1 MIGLSFIFTL
11 MKQRFIMS
19 LVLLLGLTHTRAQ
32 DSLSYILDRHY
43 EAHQQELWEGI
54 KSLSAKGNWLSL
66 HGSYPATFYFK
77 KPNKYLMIN
86 QRSRFIEAW
95 NGVESWTIAK
105 WTKSSVAQL
114 SAEETLINQAIFTFG
129 SPLKRVADL
138 ENKGIVFLDQAPHYW
153 IVEDQAHALIEY
165 FISKQTFL
173 LTKTIFTK
181 KRGEPLVVV
190 REVVKYGGFQGVS
203 FPTHIKLQTK
213 TMVAE
218 YVFNKITL
226 GDPVQDKRFSKPTK
240 E

>member
-1 MIGLSFIFTL
+1 

-19 LVLLLGLTHTRAQ
+19 LVLSLGLTQTRAQ
-32 DSLSYILDRHY
+32 DSLSYILDRHH
-43 EAHQQELWEGI
+43 EAHQQEFWEGI

-95 NGVESWTIAK
+95 DGVESWTIAK
-105 WTKSSVAQL
+105 WTKSSVVQL
-114 SAEETLINQAIFTFG
+114 SVEETMINQAIFSFG
-129 SPLKRVADL
+129 SPLKRVAGL
-138 ENKGIVFLDQAPHYW
+138 ENKGVVFFDQAPHYW
-153 IVEDQAHALIEY
+153 IVEDQGQVLIEY
-165 FISKQTFL
+165 FISTQTFL

-181 KRGEPLVVV
+181 KTREPLVVI
-190 REVVKYGGFQGVS
+190 REVVKYGDFQGVS
-203 FPTHIKLQTK
+203 FPTHIKLQTRAI
-213 TMVAE
+213 VAE

-226 GDPVQDKRFSKPTK
+226 GDPVQNKRFSKPVK

>member
-1 MIGLSFIFTL
+1 

-19 LVLLLGLTHTRAQ
+19 LVLSLGLTQTWAQ
-32 DSLSYILDRHY
+32 DSLSYILDRHH

-95 NGVESWTIAK
+95 DGVDSWTIAK
-105 WTKSSVAQL
+105 WTKSSVVQL
-114 SAEETLINQAIFTFG
+114 SAEETMINQAIFSFG
-129 SPLKRVADL
+129 SPLKQVTGLD
-138 ENKGIVFLDQAPHYW
+138 NKGIVFFDQAPHYW
-153 IVEDQAHALIEY
+153 IVEDQGHVLIEY
-165 FISKQTFL
+165 FISTQTFL

-181 KRGEPLVVV
+181 KTGEPLVVI
-190 REVVKYGGFQGVS
+190 REVVKYGDFQGIS
-203 FPTHIKLQTK
+203 FPTHVKLQTK
-213 TMVAE
+213 SMVAE

-226 GDPVQDKRFSKPTK
+226 GDPVQDKRFSKPAK

>member
-1 MIGLSFIFTL
+1 

-19 LVLLLGLTHTRAQ
+19 LVLSLGLTQTWAQ
-32 DSLSYILDRHY
+32 DSLSYILDRHH

-95 NGVESWTIAK
+95 DGVESWTIAK
-105 WTKSSVAQL
+105 WTKSSVVQL
-114 SAEETLINQAIFTFG
+114 SPEETMINQVIFSFG
-129 SPLKRVADL
+129 SPLKQVTGLD
-138 ENKGIVFLDQAPHYW
+138 NKGIVFFDQAPHYW
-153 IVEDQAHALIEY
+153 IVEDQGHVLIEY
-165 FISKQTFL
+165 FISTQTFL

-181 KRGEPLVVV
+181 KTGEPLVVI
-190 REVVKYGGFQGVS
+190 REVVKYGDFQGIS
-203 FPTHIKLQTK
+203 FPTHVKLQTK
-213 TMVAE
+213 AMVAE

-226 GDPVQDKRFSKPTK
+226 GDPVQDKRFIKPAK

>member
-1 MIGLSFIFTL
+1 
-11 MKQRFIMS
+11 MKQRFMMS
-19 LVLLLGLTHTRAQ
+19 LVLSLGLTQTWAQ
-32 DSLSYILDRHY
+32 DSLSYILDRHH

-95 NGVESWTIAK
+95 DGVDSWTIAK
-105 WTKSSVAQL
+105 WTKSSVVQL
-114 SAEETLINQAIFTFG
+114 SAEETMINQAIFSFG
-129 SPLKRVADL
+129 SPLKQVTGLD
-138 ENKGIVFLDQAPHYW
+138 NKGIVFFDQAPHYW
-153 IVEDQAHALIEY
+153 IVEDQGHVLIEY
-165 FISKQTFL
+165 FISTQTFL

-181 KRGEPLVVV
+181 KTGEPLVVI
-190 REVVKYGGFQGVS
+190 REVVKYGDFQGIS
-203 FPTHIKLQTK
+203 FPTHVKLQTK
-213 TMVAE
+213 AMVAE

-226 GDPVQDKRFSKPTK
+226 GDPVQDKRFSKPAK

>member
-1 MIGLSFIFTL
+1 
-11 MKQRFIMS
+11 MKQRFVMS
-19 LVLLLGLTHTRAQ
+19 LVLSLGLTQTWAQ
-32 DSLSYILDRHY
+32 DSLSYILDRHH

-95 NGVESWTIAK
+95 DGVESWTIAK
-105 WTKSSVAQL
+105 WTKSSVVQL
-114 SAEETLINQAIFTFG
+114 SAEETMINQVIFSFG
-129 SPLKRVADL
+129 SPLKQVTGLD
-138 ENKGIVFLDQAPHYW
+138 NKGIVFFDQAPHYW
-153 IVEDQAHALIEY
+153 IVEDQGHVLIEY
-165 FISKQTFL
+165 FISTQTFL

-181 KRGEPLVVV
+181 KTGEPLVVI
-190 REVVKYGGFQGVS
+190 REVVKYGDFQGIS
-203 FPTHIKLQTK
+203 FPTHVKLQTK
-213 TMVAE
+213 AMVAE

-226 GDPVQDKRFSKPTK
+226 GDPVQDKRFSKPAK

>member
-1 MIGLSFIFTL
+1 

-19 LVLLLGLTHTRAQ
+19 LVLSLGLTQTWAQ
-32 DSLSYILDRHY
+32 DSLSYILDRHH

-95 NGVESWTIAK
+95 DGVESWTIAK
-105 WTKSSVAQL
+105 WTKSSVVQL
-114 SAEETLINQAIFTFG
+114 SAEETMINQAIFSFG
-129 SPLKRVADL
+129 SPLKQVTGLD
-138 ENKGIVFLDQAPHYW
+138 NKGIVFFDQAPHYW
-153 IVEDQAHALIEY
+153 IVEDQGHVLIEY
-165 FISKQTFL
+165 FISTQTFL

-181 KRGEPLVVV
+181 KTGEPLVVI
-190 REVVKYGGFQGVS
+190 REVVKYGDFQGIS
-203 FPTHIKLQTK
+203 FPTHVKLQTK
-213 TMVAE
+213 AMVAE

-226 GDPVQDKRFSKPTK
+226 V
-240 E
+240 

>member
-1 MIGLSFIFTL
+1 

-19 LVLLLGLTHTRAQ
+19 LVLSLGLTQTWAQ
-32 DSLSYILDRHY
+32 DSLSYILDRHH

-95 NGVESWTIAK
+95 DGVESWTIAK
-105 WTKSSVAQL
+105 WTKSSVVQL
-114 SAEETLINQAIFTFG
+114 SAEETMINQAIFSFG
-129 SPLKRVADL
+129 SPLKQVTGLD
-138 ENKGIVFLDQAPHYW
+138 NKGIVFFDQAPHYW
-153 IVEDQAHALIEY
+153 IVEDQSHVLIEY
-165 FISKQTFL
+165 FISTQTFL

-181 KRGEPLVVV
+181 KTGEPLVVI
-190 REVVKYGGFQGVS
+190 REVVKYGDFQGVS

-213 TMVAE
+213 AMVAE

-240 E
+240 K